1 MKTKEKLKYLEMAE
15 RAQELDNYAD
25 AYKYYHILGDEGV
38 TEALFEYGRNL
49 KFGWEGKQDAAKAF
63 RIFQKG
69 AVRGV
74 SMCQWMLAD
83 CYKKGI
89 GVEKN
94 EKKAFFWIKEAAE
107 TNNPFAI
114 DELSTYYHNGIGT
127 EKDLVK
133 AAQLC
138 KQIADDDRC
147 ASAHAQNNLAFFYL
161 TGDGVEQD
169 FEKAKYY
176 FMKAIS
182 SGCQGKHYRNA
193 TIESARSGN
202 QNDIKM
208 LQLCGIDY

>member
-127 EKDLVK
+127 EKDLTK
-133 AAQLC
+133 AVEYLTLAADQNIANAQYRLG
-138 KQIADDDRC
+138 I
-147 ASAHAQNNLAFFYL
+147 LYY
-161 TGDGVEQD
+161 TGDGVKQD
-169 FEKAKYY
+169 QGYTELLMRKARDGGMKEAQEFLDKYY
-176 FMKAIS
+176 K
-182 SGCQGKHYRNA
+182 K
-193 TIESARSGN
+193 
-202 QNDIKM
+202 
-208 LQLCGIDY
+208 